1 MRACIIYARRGR
13 LAGPQQGD
21 RVETVYDHDR
31 LNALEAVSAAQ
42 KIAFAPILF
51 QAVWCLRETGLLAA
65 LERHDRDGASLETL
79 VDDSGLTPYAVGV
92 LLDMGLSGG
101 VLFLK
106 SARYRLTRVGHYLLN
121 DPMTRTNMD
130 FTQHTC
136 YEAMRHLLDAIRS
149 GKPSGLQVFGDWP
162 TIYPALGEL
171 PDEARESWFEFDH
184 FYSDQAFSEA
194 LAKIFH
200 YRPAHI
206 YDVGGNTG
214 KWALRCARHDPDVRV
229 TLLDLPQQ
237 LALAQDNIE
246 REGLAGRID
255 GWPVDIL
262 KAEQLPG
269 DADLWWM
276 SQFLDCFSEDE
287 IVHIL
292 KLIGR
297 SMRPD
302 ARLAIMELF
311 WDRQRF
317 EAAAFSLNATS
328 LYFTCLANG
337 NSRFYHSKVM
347 LKCLRL
353 AGFHVEDEYDDLGK
367 GHTLL
372 ICRKLADA

>member
-1 MRACIIYARRGR
+1 M
-13 LAGPQQGD
+13 
-21 RVETVYDHDR
+21 ETAYDHDG

-51 QAVWCLRETGLLAA
+51 QAVWCLRETGLLAV
-65 LERHDRDGASLETL
+65 LERHDRDGASLDML
-79 VDDSGLTPYAVGV
+79 VGDSGLTPYAVGV

-101 VLFLK
+101 VLYLRDT
-106 SARYRLTRVGHYLLN
+106 RYRLTRVGFYLQN
-121 DPMTRTNMD
+121 DPMTRINMD

-136 YEAMRHLLDAIRS
+136 YEAMRHLLEAIRS

-162 TIYPALGEL
+162 TIYPALSEL
-171 PDEARESWFEFDH
+171 PDSTRESWFGFDH
-184 FYSDQAFSEA
+184 FYSDQAFTEA
-194 LAKIFH
+194 LEILF
-200 YRPAHI
+200 RDPPSHI
-206 YDVGGNTG
+206 HDVGGNTG
-214 KWALRCARHDPDVRV
+214 RWALRCARHDPAVKI
-229 TLLDLPQQ
+229 TILDLPQQ
-237 LALAQDNIE
+237 LALARENIE
-246 REGLAGRID
+246 HEGLSGRID

-262 KAEQLPG
+262 RAERLP
-269 DADLWWM
+269 DEADLWWM

-297 SMRPD
+297 SMRPG

-347 LKCLRL
+347 MKCLRL

-372 ICRKLADA
+372 ICRKPTSA